1 MNKEILE
8 IEKKF
13 NEVSSELDETKK
25 KEISLRNELQLANH
39 KSKEQEI
46 RIDNEIKKNEDLV
59 SELKAAQ
66 LKCEKLRLENE

>member
-39 KSKEQEI
+39 KNKEQEI